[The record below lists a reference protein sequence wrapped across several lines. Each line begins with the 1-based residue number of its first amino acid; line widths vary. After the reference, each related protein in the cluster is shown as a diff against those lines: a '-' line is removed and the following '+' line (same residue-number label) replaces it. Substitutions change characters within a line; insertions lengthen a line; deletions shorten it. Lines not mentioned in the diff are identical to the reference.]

1 MNNQVFIP
9 SNGIG
14 ELYLDVFDMHWYY
27 YESTLFNIDKEIP
40 FMKLLLEMASLRM
53 RYYQPLNRNHLLV
66 PQTIIDIGH
75 TSAMLVKTFIKIKAL
90 SEDLLCTGDIE
101 TVDYCMEVYRQFL
114 NHEPLDF
121 FIFGRWEIELALR
134 NMKSELFRFTELLE
148 RLFTLFYSLFPKKSK
163 FRKNLDDAE
172 QLFKNYLIKQ
182 FKKVIIKDGKYSSGI
197 FGKIKGI
204 FLERM
209 RYKYFLIKYFFKIK
223 KKSIEKK
230 NLYSE
235 FFVV

>member
-40 FMKLLLEMASLRM
+40 FMKLLLDMASLRM
-53 RYYQPLNRNHLLV
+53 RYYHRLNGNRLLV
-66 PQTIIDIGH
+66 PQTIINIGH

-90 SEDLLCTGDIE
+90 SEDLFCTGDIE

-114 NHEPLDF
+114 NNESLDF

-134 NMKSELFRFTELLE
+134 NIKSELFRFSESLE

-163 FRKNLDDAE
+163 FKKNLHNTE
-172 QLFKNYLIKQ
+172 QLFKKDLIKQ
-182 FKKVIIKDGKYSSGI
+182 FKKFIITDGKYSSGI
-197 FGKIKGI
+197 FGKNQRNFFRKNGI
-204 FLERM
+204 
-209 RYKYFLIKYFFKIK
+209 
-223 KKSIEKK
+223 
-230 NLYSE
+230 
-235 FFVV
+235 

>member
-1 MNNQVFIP
+1 
-9 SNGIG
+9 
-14 ELYLDVFDMHWYY
+14 
-27 YESTLFNIDKEIP
+27 
-40 FMKLLLEMASLRM
+40 M
-53 RYYQPLNRNHLLV
+53 RYYQRLNGNRLLV

-90 SEDLLCTGDIE
+90 SEDLLCTDDTE

-114 NHEPLDF
+114 NHELYDF
-121 FIFGRWEIELALR
+121 FISGRWEIELALR
-134 NMKSELFRFTELLE
+134 NMKSELFRFTKLLE

-223 KKSIEKK
+223 KKSVEKK

>member
-1 MNNQVFIP
+1 M
-9 SNGIG
+9 
-14 ELYLDVFDMHWYY
+14 
-27 YESTLFNIDKEIP
+27 
-40 FMKLLLEMASLRM
+40 
-53 RYYQPLNRNHLLV
+53 
-66 PQTIIDIGH
+66 
-75 TSAMLVKTFIKIKAL
+75 
-90 SEDLLCTGDIE
+90 CTDDTE

-114 NHEPLDF
+114 NHELYDF
-121 FIFGRWEIELALR
+121 FISGRWEIELALR

-204 FLERM
+204 SLERIA
-209 RYKYFLIKYFFKIK
+209 YKDFYMKNFFSWETFFNKNFWIIFIKNFL
-223 KKSIEKK
+223 SK
-230 NLYSE
+230 NFLYE
-235 FFVV
+235 